1 MQLDIET
8 LKKQPDKYHDV
19 FLTLMKETKA
29 SILNKIKEIEDGL
42 QVQPK
47 KLQTRLSDPYVP
59 LQGRQQDRHFPATD
73 KLSYDNY
80 LVAVNEIDAN
90 HVEY

>member
-1 MQLDIET
+1 M
-8 LKKQPDKYHDV
+8 KKIG
-19 FLTLMKETKA
+19 A

-47 KLQTRLSDPYVP
+47 KLQTRLSDPTGP
-59 LQGRQQDRHFPATD
+59 LRRQQDRHFPAAD

-80 LVAVNEIDAN
+80 LVAVNEIPGEA
-90 HVEY
+90 